1 MAGDS
6 TNASTPTPQNKTPQG
21 GLPPGMVMG
30 PDGKPCKICTA
41 FRNWSPAKTNN
52 SAQYDPNRPAQK
64 WPAPA
69 SGTVSVGPVTTT
81 NRGQTGTFAGF
92 AALAGATTVPTS
104 DPSAQGSSSVIS
116 QHDALSYRPD
126 EPPPGCP
133 PDVEQLGRAT
143 WTFLHTTAAYY
154 PEKPTPT
161 QRANML
167 MLLGSLP
174 VLYPCGWCAKDF
186 GEDMAKHKPEVSGC
200 VALSRW
206 LCDRHNEVNAKLG
219 KSKFDC
225 AKVDERWKDGPSDG
239 SCD

>member
-1 MAGDS
+1 AK
-6 TNASTPTPQNKTPQG
+6 ARVPTPPAPQNVTPQG

-41 FRNWSPAKTNN
+41 FRNWSPAKTSN

-69 SGTVSVGPVTTT
+69 SGTASAGPATTT
-81 NRGQTGTFAGF
+81 NRGQSGTFAGF

-104 DPSAQGSSSVIS
+104 NPSAQGSSS
-116 QHDALSYRPD
+116 ASYRPD

-133 PDVEQLGRAT
+133 P
-143 WTFLHTTAAYY
+143 TASSSAARHGQ
-154 PEKPTPT
+154 KPRP
-161 QRANML
+161 RSANML

-174 VLYPCGWCAKDF
+174 
-186 GEDMAKHKPEVSGC
+186 DMAKHKPDVSGR

-206 LCDRHNEVNAKLG
+206 LCDRA
-219 KSKFDC
+219 
-225 AKVDERWKDGPSDG
+225 
-239 SCD
+239 